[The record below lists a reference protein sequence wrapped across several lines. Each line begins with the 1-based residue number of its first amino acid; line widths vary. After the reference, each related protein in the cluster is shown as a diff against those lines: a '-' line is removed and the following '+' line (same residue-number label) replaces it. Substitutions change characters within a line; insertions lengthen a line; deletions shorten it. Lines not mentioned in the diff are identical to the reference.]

1 MADGYGVGTV
11 SDFAKSLMQNCGF
24 IMAGFALFWHL
35 VRTGSMS
42 IDEALGV
49 SIGFA
54 ALDKIWW
61 CINWAGPLKQGITG
75 PLVQVQRVGI
85 GLSLSVQSTSKT
97 LCIV

>member
-1 MADGYGVGTV
+1 VVDGYGVGTV

-85 GLSLSVQSTSKT
+85 
-97 LCIV
+97 